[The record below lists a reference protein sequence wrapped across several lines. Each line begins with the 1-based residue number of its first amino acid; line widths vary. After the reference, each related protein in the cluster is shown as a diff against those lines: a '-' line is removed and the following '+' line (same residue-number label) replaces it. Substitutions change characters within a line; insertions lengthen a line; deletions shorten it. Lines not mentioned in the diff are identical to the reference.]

1 MRAQVAPIGFWT
13 TSTTGYPPSSANYG
27 GGYGTSIG
35 AIGTSASYASVDS
48 FTSGT
53 YSDPLV
59 VTLDAGYE
67 MRFQFACAASWC
79 GEAALKITE
88 QAPALPWNGPTISNN
103 DINFDSTNNNPLAV
117 GLYLSNCDIQDYTIT
132 TQSNTIDIGQNA
144 VMNDGCVGTIRTQ
157 YSLDQM

>member
-1 MRAQVAPIGFWT
+1 MDGVLIQNSGSTPVEYELVGIDTYGDGWDGVTRAQVAPIGFWT

-53 YSDPLV
+53 YSEPLV

-67 MRFQFACAASWC
+67 MRFSLL
-79 GEAALKITE
+79 ALHLGVVK
-88 QAPALPWNGPTISNN
+88 LH
-103 DINFDSTNNNPLAV
+103 
-117 GLYLSNCDIQDYTIT
+117 
-132 TQSNTIDIGQNA
+132 
-144 VMNDGCVGTIRTQ
+144 
-157 YSLDQM
+157 